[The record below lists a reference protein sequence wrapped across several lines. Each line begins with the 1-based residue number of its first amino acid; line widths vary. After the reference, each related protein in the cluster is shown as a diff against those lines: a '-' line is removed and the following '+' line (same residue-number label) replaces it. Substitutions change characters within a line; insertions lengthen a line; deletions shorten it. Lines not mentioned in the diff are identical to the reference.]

1 MNLHLALRTPEN
13 WRTVAEV
20 RLDAVAS
27 GVSAQVSYDFDY
39 VIERILAVGEGEIG
53 RAAVACGY
61 PVRLEP
67 HVRSHWPRFL
77 DDLMPGGAARRW
89 WVNRLG
95 IADQPPLE
103 QNLRLLSEAAMAP
116 VGHLRVQE
124 AVPPQVGAPLRFPR
138 QAVADRD
145 HGFLDHAAEMG
156 ASVGGA
162 TGAGGEAPKL
172 LLRLADDG
180 QVWLDTWQDRV
191 TPDRA
196 YLVKFARH
204 RRSAIDRAILRAEY
218 VYYRAL
224 AELGIDTI
232 DSSGIELVEGQE
244 EPSLW
249 LPRFDVVGRGG
260 TEERLGME
268 SVSSLVEAAPGSWL
282 SHQDCLAAL
291 QRVMASNP
299 GHDPAALVARYLERD
314 LLNVVFGNTDNH
326 GRNTAILKDSDGIRL
341 APVFDFAPMK
351 LDPEGIVRTTRWAVH
366 ERGGDVDWRA
376 VCGSLS
382 GYGPPEGFWES
393 LRQLAEKLQDLPD
406 RLRSLGLAAEVLEHP
421 RLGLLDTRARLRGW
435 GLLP

>member
-124 AVPPQVGAPLRFPR
+124 AVPPRVGAPLRFPR

-204 RRSAIDRAILRAEY
+204 RRSAIDRTILRAEY
-218 VYYRAL
+218 VY
-224 AELGIDTI
+224 
-232 DSSGIELVEGQE
+232 
-244 EPSLW
+244 
-249 LPRFDVVGRGG
+249 
-260 TEERLGME
+260 
-268 SVSSLVEAAPGSWL
+268 
-282 SHQDCLAAL
+282 
-291 QRVMASNP
+291 
-299 GHDPAALVARYLERD
+299 
-314 LLNVVFGNTDNH
+314 
-326 GRNTAILKDSDGIRL
+326 
-341 APVFDFAPMK
+341 
-351 LDPEGIVRTTRWAVH
+351 
-366 ERGGDVDWRA
+366 WRA

>member
-1 MNLHLALRTPEN
+1 MHLDARFALAGPHILHHDASMNLHLALRTPEN

-124 AVPPQVGAPLRFPR
+124 AVPPRVGAPLRFPR

-156 ASVGGA
+156 ASVGG
-162 TGAGGEAPKL
+162 G
-172 LLRLADDG
+172 
-180 QVWLDTWQDRV
+180 
-191 TPDRA
+191 
-196 YLVKFARH
+196 
-204 RRSAIDRAILRAEY
+204 RR
-218 VYYRAL
+218 
-224 AELGIDTI
+224 
-232 DSSGIELVEGQE
+232 
-244 EPSLW
+244 
-249 LPRFDVVGRGG
+249 GRG
-260 TEERLGME
+260 
-268 SVSSLVEAAPGSWL
+268 
-282 SHQDCLAAL
+282 
-291 QRVMASNP
+291 
-299 GHDPAALVARYLERD
+299 ARRP
-314 LLNVVFGNTDNH
+314 
-326 GRNTAILKDSDGIRL
+326 SCC
-341 APVFDFAPMK
+341 
-351 LDPEGIVRTTRWAVH
+351 
-366 ERGGDVDWRA
+366 
-376 VCGSLS
+376 CGSPTMGRS
-382 GYGPPEGFWES
+382 GWIPGRTVSRPIAPTW
-393 LRQLAEKLQDLPD
+393 
-406 RLRSLGLAAEVLEHP
+406 
-421 RLGLLDTRARLRGW
+421 
-435 GLLP
+435 